1 MSVHPSLK
9 YNQFTKITLGASF
22 NDVEALKRIVFVY
35 SIAGADCFDIG
46 AREVLVSAAREAI
59 DEAQEYCI
67 TLSKK
72 FVRPHIV
79 CSVDLSY
86 DPHFMKAV
94 VTSKESANFDEKIR
108 SVCPTEA
115 ILEDRIIANL
125 CIGCGK
131 CVMEPYPIKLVSY
144 SHVEDV
150 ANVVDALITAGA
162 DGIEYHIGILPT
174 EAIDK
179 NLAAIKKY
187 LNKDIAFSI
196 GSGIHN
202 TEKCKKI
209 LDQLHK
215 QKIREVLIQAD
226 GQPMS
231 ANNDYNSSLQSVM
244 LVKELMEYSK
254 KKWYKF
260 YFQLSGGT
268 NQYSRRLSIEHG
280 IDPHGIG
287 WGTYARKAIADGIN
301 IEDEVQKAK
310 GLLYSWRNE

>member
-1 MSVHPSLK
+1 MTVHPSLS

-22 NDVEALKRIVFVY
+22 NDVEALKKIVFVY

-94 VTSKESANFDEKIR
+94 ITSKEASFDDKIR

-115 ILEDRIIANL
+115 ILEDRIISNL

-131 CVMEPYPIKLVSY
+131 CIMEPYPIKLVSY
-144 SHVEDV
+144 SHVED
-150 ANVVDALITAGA
+150 AASVVDSLIAAGA

-179 NLAAIKKY
+179 NIATIRKY
-187 LNKDIAFSI
+187 INKDIAFSI

-202 TEKCKKI
+202 PDKCKKI
-209 LDQLHK
+209 LDHLHK
-215 QKIREVLIQAD
+215 QKIRDVVIQAD
-226 GQPMS
+226 GKPMS
-231 ANNDYNSSLQSVM
+231 ASNDYNSSLQSVM
-244 LVKELMEYSK
+244 LAKELMEYSK
-254 KKWYKF
+254 KKRYKF
-260 YFQLSGGT
+260 FFQLSGGT
-268 NQYSRRLSIEHG
+268 NQYSRRLSMEQG
-280 IDPHGIG
+280 INPHGIG
-287 WGTYARKAIADGIN
+287 WGTYARQAITDGAN
-301 IEDEVQKAK
+301 IEDEVQKAQ
-310 GLLYSWRNE
+310 GLLYSWRNG